1 MSVMPES
8 PANAANAAIG
18 LDSDTQETREW
29 LDALSAVI
37 GTEGADR
44 AHFLLEKLLAHARE
58 NSIDM
63 PFSAN
68 TGYTNTID
76 PTQEARS
83 PGNLELEGRLR
94 AYMRWNA
101 MALVVKANRLHPA
114 DGGDLGGHI
123 SSFASLA
130 HMFAAG
136 FNHFWHAESA
146 EAGKEH
152 GGDLLYIQGHSSP
165 GIYARAFMEGRIS
178 EEQMLNFR
186 QEVGGKGLPSYPH
199 PKLMPD
205 FWQFPTV
212 SMGLGPHMAIYQARF
227 LKYLH
232 ARGVADTAKRK
243 VWVFCGDGEMDE
255 PESLGAIGL
264 AAREKLDNLVL
275 VVNCNLQR
283 LDGPVR
289 GNGKIIQELE
299 GEFRGAG
306 WNVIKL
312 IWGNEWDPLLARD
325 KEGALRKIM
334 LDCLDGDY
342 QAFKANDGAFVRKHF
357 FGRDPR
363 TLEMVAKM
371 SDKEIWNLRRGGHD
385 AQKVYAAFHAANNN
399 KHGQPT
405 VLLVKTVKG
414 WGMGSA
420 GEGKNTAHQAKKL
433 TDDDVRFMRDR
444 FNIPI
449 PDSQLADIPFYK
461 PSDDTPEM
469 QYLHERRKALGG
481 YLPKRR
487 AKADESFTV
496 PPIETFKSVLEP
508 TAAGREISTTQAYVR
523 FLTQLLRDKAL
534 GPRVVPIL
542 VDEARTFGMEGL
554 FRQIGIYNPEG
565 QKYTPVDKDQVMYYK
580 EQKDGQILQEGINE
594 AGGMSSWIAAA
605 TSYSTNNRI
614 MVPFY
619 IYYSMF
625 GFQRIGDLAW
635 AAGDMQA
642 RGFLLGGTSGRTT
655 LNGEGLQHEDGHSHV
670 LAGTIPNCISYD
682 PTFAHEV
689 GVILHHGLKRMV
701 EKQDNVYFYLTLL
714 NENYPMPGIQP
725 GTEAQILKGMYLL
738 EEGAKGLPNAAAGP
752 APRVNLLGSGSILRE
767 SQAAKLLLEAEWSVA
782 ANVWSCPSFNELARD
797 GQACERS
804 NLLHPLSDAV
814 VPFVTQQLAPH
825 AGPVVASTDYMKNY
839 AEQIRAYIPKGRT
852 YKVLGTD
859 GFGRSDF
866 RTKLREHFE
875 INRHYIVVAALKAL
889 ADDGSVPLTLVAEAI
904 AKYGIQA
911 DKINPLY
918 A

>member
-1 MSVMPES
+1 MSANDARPGQ
-8 PANAANAAIG
+8 PASD
-18 LDSDTQETREW
+18 LDAQETREW
-29 LDALSAVI
+29 MEALTAVI
-37 GTEGADR
+37 EREGPER
-44 AHFLLEKLLAHARE
+44 AHYLLEQLLEEARQH
-58 NSIDM
+58 SVDM

-68 TGYTNTID
+68 TGYVNTIE
-76 PTQEARS
+76 PGEEAHN

-101 MALVVKANRLHPA
+101 MAMVVKANRLNPA

-123 SSFASLA
+123 SSFQSLA
-130 HMFAAG
+130 HMFAVG
-136 FNHFWHAESA
+136 FNHFWHADNTD
-146 EAGKEH
+146 AGGNH
-152 GGDLLYIQGHSSP
+152 GGDLLYIQGHSAP
-165 GIYARAFMEGRIS
+165 GIYARAFMEGRLS
-178 EEQMLNFR
+178 EEQLLNFR
-186 QEVGGKGLPSYPH
+186 QEVDGKGISSYPH
-199 PKLMPD
+199 PKLMPE

-212 SMGLGPHMAIYQARF
+212 SMGLGPLMAIYQARF

-232 ARGVADTAKRK
+232 ARGIADTSQRK

-264 AAREKLDNLVL
+264 AAREKLDNLVF

-299 GEFRGAG
+299 GEFRGSG

-312 IWGNEWDPLLARD
+312 LWGREWDALLARD
-325 KEGALRKIM
+325 KDGALRKIM
-334 LDCLDGDY
+334 MDTLDGDY
-342 QAFKANDGAFVRKHF
+342 QAMKANDGAFVRKNF

-363 TLEMVAKM
+363 TLELVSKM
-371 SDKEIWNLRRGGHD
+371 SDEDIWALRRGGHD
-385 AQKVYAAFHAANNN
+385 AQKVYAAFHRAY
-399 KHGQPT
+399 HHEGQPT

-414 WGMGSA
+414 YGMGKA
-420 GEGKNTAHQAKKL
+420 GEGKNTAHQTKKL
-433 TDDDVRFMRDR
+433 SDEDIRYMRDR
-444 FNIPI
+444 FNLPI
-449 PDSQLADIPFYK
+449 PDSELPKIPFYK
-461 PSDDTPEM
+461 PADDTPEM
-469 QYLHERRKALGG
+469 KYLHERRKALGG

-487 AKADESFTV
+487 AVSSESFTV
-496 PPIETFKSVLEP
+496 PALDNFKAVLEP
-508 TAAGREISTTQAYVR
+508 TAEGREISTTQAYVR
-523 FLTQLLRDKAL
+523 FLTQLLRDQAL

-580 EQKDGQILQEGINE
+580 EDKAGQILQEGINE
-594 AGGMSSWIAAA
+594 AGGMASWIAAA

-619 IYYSMF
+619 VYYSMF

-655 LNGEGLQHEDGHSHV
+655 LNGEGLQHEDGHSHI
-670 LAGTIPNCISYD
+670 LAGTIPNCVCYD

-701 EKQDNVYFYLTLL
+701 EKQENVYYYITLL
-714 NENYPMPGIQP
+714 NENYAMPGLKA
-725 GTEAQILKGMYLL
+725 GTEEQIIKGMYLL
-738 EEGAKGLPNAAAGP
+738 KEGAKLT
-752 APRVNLLGSGSILRE
+752 PRVQLLGSGSILRE
-767 SQAAKLLLEAEWSVA
+767 SLFAQELLEKDWGVSAT
-782 ANVWSCPSFNELARD
+782 VWSCPSFNELARD
-797 GQACERS
+797 GVDAERW
-804 NLLHPLSDAV
+804 NLLHPLETQR
-814 VPFVTQQLAPH
+814 VPFVAQQLAGH
-825 AGPVVASTDYMKNY
+825 AGPVVASTDYIKSF
-839 AEQIRAYIPKGRT
+839 AEQIRPYLPKGRT

-866 RTKLREHFE
+866 RSKLREHFE
-875 INRHYIVVAALKAL
+875 INRHYIVVAALKGL
-889 ADDGSVPLTLVAEAI
+889 AEEGTVPMSQVAEAI
-904 AKYGIQA
+904 RKYGIDA